1 MGEVVKPM
9 DKQKVLVKV
18 CSCFTAHVFVT
29 VTVTV
34 NLHVALIIVGCSIDT
49 TCVVLKVEL
58 IK

>member
-29 VTVTV
+29 VTV

-49 TCVVLKVEL
+49 TCVVPKVEL